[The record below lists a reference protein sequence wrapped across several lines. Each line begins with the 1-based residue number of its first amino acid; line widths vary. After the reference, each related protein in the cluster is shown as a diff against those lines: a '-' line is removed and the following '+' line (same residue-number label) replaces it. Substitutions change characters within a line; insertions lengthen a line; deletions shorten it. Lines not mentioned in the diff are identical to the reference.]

1 MGRRINLIVNKITK
15 GYEIRQDK
23 PNENWIE
30 GADVFIVEDETELS
44 DKIIDNYPYFEFTLD
59 VNGGLIDITPTE
71 RPPKTTRTTFRP
83 RCNKRNTI
91 SGCISLSNGG
101 INVIDWFVFV
111 SSNYPNNYTIDQV
124 KIFVVK
130 LKITEAQFLE
140 ITGEVYTA

>member
-71 RPPKTTRTTFRP
+71 RPPKP
-83 RCNKRNTI
+83 PEPPSDLDAIKEI
-91 SGCISLSNGG
+91 QSQVVLALVMGG
-101 INVIDWFVFV
+101 
-111 SSNYPNNYTIDQV
+111 
-124 KIFVVK
+124 
-130 LKITEAQFLE
+130 LM
-140 ITGEVYTA
+140 